1 MVIDAGSSPAEGG
14 ASFGNGSQLSY
25 SYTDAMA
32 SPSMMASLPKYL
44 LGLDP
49 AFRINMTFSPR
60 FLEWGLRFLANSSQ
74 KSFERNTIEVLK
86 LAMESRREFANV
98 SDKVTFEYRHTG
110 KLNLYS
116 SCESLE
122 KAQKLSDLK
131 NTYGAEQTILTR
143 AEAIEREPALA
154 HTTAILLS
162 ARCGHPMTNP
172 EIRVCF
178 VRV

>member
-1 MVIDAGSSPAEGG
+1 
-14 ASFGNGSQLSY
+14 
-25 SYTDAMA
+25 
-32 SPSMMASLPKYL
+32 
-44 LGLDP
+44 
-49 AFRINMTFSPR
+49 MTFSPR